1 MNTSKSSK
9 SSAADEALIRGLAQ
23 LSTEPIQKPRSRRSD
38 GGRPSSGERSDLL
51 TQLDEKAGAPHPGH
65 MASLRRA
72 RWIGAAL
79 LAPLLALAVLA
90 TSHVALRCSLTGA
103 IMSESSC
110 PLGADEES
118 EKQPV
123 GHASIAAPSCCERV
137 ILTIGKVP
145 ATASGRAPECPIP
158 SATFAVAPFPSVVDL
173 FAHRPHGRVLRAVQP
188 LGIDAPP
195 FLLKHSFLI

>member
-1 MNTSKSSK
+1 
-9 SSAADEALIRGLAQ
+9 
-23 LSTEPIQKPRSRRSD
+23 
-38 GGRPSSGERSDLL
+38 
-51 TQLDEKAGAPHPGH
+51 

-90 TSHVALRCSLTGA
+90 TSHVALRCSLTGV
-103 IMSESSC
+103 IMSASSC

-118 EKQPV
+118 GKQPV
-123 GHASIAAPSCCERV
+123 GQASIAAPGCCERV
-137 ILTIGKVP
+137 IVTIGKVP

-158 SATFAVAPFPSVVDL
+158 SATSAVAPFPSVVDV
-173 FAHRPHGRVLRAVQP
+173 FAQQWHGRVLRAAQP